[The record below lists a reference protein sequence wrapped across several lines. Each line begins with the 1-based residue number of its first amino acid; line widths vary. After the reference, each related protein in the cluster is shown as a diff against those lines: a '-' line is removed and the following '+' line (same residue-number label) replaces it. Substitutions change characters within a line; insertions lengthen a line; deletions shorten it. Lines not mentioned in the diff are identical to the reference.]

1 MQNYKCPHCGLLQ
14 EKPNRPAIG
23 TKVTHADYGKGT
35 IFSYDQ
41 CDDFTCG
48 VDFGKNGQWC
58 LFLKDLEIA
67 YPHRGATDTRN
78 LKQNRP

>member
-1 MQNYKCPHCGLLQ
+1 
-14 EKPNRPAIG
+14 
-23 TKVTHADYGKGT
+23 
-35 IFSYDQ
+35 
-41 CDDFTCG
+41 